1 MSQPRH
7 RSVARLA
14 RLGRVTVPEAPHTR
28 AEEPSRGAPRT
39 PRGLAREGAR
49 PGGGSGALGAP
60 AAGRDH
66 PPGSGGGGMRLPELC
81 LALLCAAVA
90 GTDSPG
96 AAREQ
101 PPGAAAAAGR
111 AAEAGRG
118 GPGAAAPR
126 AGGVDPRQAWMLL
139 AGSPGQASS
148 SRARGRTGTVR
159 DGTGAGTA
167 PVPASGRSPGESPPA
182 AWQVGVPGAVPG
194 PPSVPEELGRELQ
207 LLLKGTHC
215 PRGPL
220 GGGGGGG
227 AQVKTRRKAWEG
239 REEEEESEGNPQAGS
254 HRRVEA
260 AFRCQTCENIS
271 IEQRARLELQLY
283 YIPERE
289 GMFHRGPGLNLTSGQ
304 YTAPITGYYT
314 FTATPQS
321 SWGNRLRVLICAQSC
336 CQHNGYC
343 RAQPSGLE
351 SGSDHVTISAAGVLY
366 LQVSGASSTRDCG
379 RKGAGRRLLWR

>member
-1 MSQPRH
+1 
-7 RSVARLA
+7 
-14 RLGRVTVPEAPHTR
+14 
-28 AEEPSRGAPRT
+28 
-39 PRGLAREGAR
+39 
-49 PGGGSGALGAP
+49 
-60 AAGRDH
+60 
-66 PPGSGGGGMRLPELC
+66 MRLPELC
-81 LALLCAAVA
+81 LALCAAVP
-90 GTDSPG
+90 GTDSTG
-96 AAREQ
+96 AGREQ

-111 AAEAGRG
+111 AAGGTRG
-118 GPGAAAPR
+118 

-167 PVPASGRSPGESPPA
+167 AVPASGRSPGESPPA

-194 PPSVPEELGRELQ
+194 PPSVPEELRRELQ
-207 LLLKGTHC
+207 LLLKGMVKE
-215 PRGPL
+215 
-220 GGGGGGG
+220 
-227 AQVKTRRKAWEG
+227 QVKTRRKAWEG

-283 YIPERE
+283 YIPEKE
-289 GMFHRGPGLNLTSGQ
+289 GMFHCGPGLNLTSGR
-304 YTAPITGYYT
+304 YTVPITGYYT
-314 FTATPQS
+314 FTATLHIGS
-321 SWGNRLRVLICAQSC
+321 SEEEAVVQGNRLRVLICVQSC
-336 CQHNGYC
+336 CQHNSNLETV
-343 RAQPSGLE
+343 SGPGE
-351 SGSDHVTISAAGVLY
+351 SGSDHFTISVTGVLY